1 MSARTVSTAA
11 ALRCLALGVFA
22 TFGAASA
29 QGPVGTVRTIAD
41 AVLHGRLT
49 VDENGIAIVTADA
62 GATRLEIA
70 ELLSFE
76 REGAERR
83 NVEGQDRVWLRSGLE
98 LPARRIVGVDG
109 AGGAQSALVAEL
121 PSGIAVTVPI
131 SAVRAVRH
139 GGTARPQP
147 TLFLED
153 LASPP
158 ANDDLIY
165 VVKDGQTSRSAV
177 TVTGFTQDR
186 VDFLL
191 RGEPYEFGLDG
202 LAAVVFGVNTGFAP
216 DRQQRP
222 RTVVELTTG
231 EQLEGRLLAVD
242 TTVRCRLDEGA
253 VVTVPLD
260 KLYRLRISSDRL
272 VWLTE
277 LVPEVDQTPAFDR
290 VWPWLVDRSNAGP
303 GFELGGRHFDRG
315 LGMVPRT
322 RLTYDLAGRF
332 DVFEAFIGIDDRGG
346 PEAHAVFRVF
356 VDGEQ
361 RFESAPMTRGAA
373 PEPLRIPLE
382 RARSLALEVDF
393 GKNYDLGDFC
403 AFADARVV
411 QR

>member
-1 MSARTVSTAA
+1 MSARTVSMAVA
-11 ALRCLALGVFA
+11 VLATL
-22 TFGAASA
+22 GAAQA
-29 QGPVGTVRTIAD
+29 QGPLGTVRTIAD

-49 VDENGIAIVTADA
+49 VDENGAAIVSADA
-62 GATRLEIA
+62 GATRLEVA
-70 ELLSFE
+70 ELMSFE
-76 REGAERR
+76 REGAEQRH
-83 NVEGQDRVWLRSGLE
+83 VEVQDRVWLRSGLE
-98 LPARRIVGVDG
+98 LPARRILGVAG
-109 AGGAQSALVAEL
+109 AGGAQPTLVAEL
-121 PSGIAVTVPI
+121 PSGIAVSLPL
-131 SAVRAVRH
+131 SALRALRH

-147 TLFLED
+147 TLFPED
-153 LASPP
+153 LAAPP

-186 VDFLL
+186 VDFRL
-191 RGEPYEFGLDG
+191 RGEPYDFGLDG
-202 LAAVVFGVNTGFAP
+202 LAGVVFGVNTGFAP
-216 DRQQRP
+216 DRQPRP

-260 KLYRLRISSDRL
+260 KLYRLRVSSDRL

-277 LVPEVDQTPAFDR
+277 LAPAVEQTPAFDR
-290 VWPWLVDRSNAGP
+290 VWPWLIDRSNAGP

-315 LGMVPRT
+315 IGMVPRT
-322 RLTYDLAGRF
+322 RLTYDLGGRF
-332 DVFEAFIGIDDRGG
+332 DVFEAVIGIDDRGG

-361 RFESAPMTRGAA
+361 RFESAPMTRGKA

-403 AFADARVV
+403 AFAAARVV
-411 QR
+411 QQ